1 VRRAFQGAYIVILHD
16 NEPRVAVIEHRS
28 LAEPD
33 EIRNVERLRK
43 VDEDWAWEQAS
54 RAWKRILNRTKNDV
68 DNWSDM

>member
-1 VRRAFQGAYIVILHD
+1 
-16 NEPRVAVIEHRS
+16 VAVIEHRS

-54 RAWKRILNRTKNDV
+54 RVWNRIFNRTKDDV

>member
-1 VRRAFQGAYIVILHD
+1 VRRFGLA
-16 NEPRVAVIEHRS
+16 NEPWGIAGVAVIEHRS

-54 RAWKRILNRTKNDV
+54 RAWKRILNRTKDDV